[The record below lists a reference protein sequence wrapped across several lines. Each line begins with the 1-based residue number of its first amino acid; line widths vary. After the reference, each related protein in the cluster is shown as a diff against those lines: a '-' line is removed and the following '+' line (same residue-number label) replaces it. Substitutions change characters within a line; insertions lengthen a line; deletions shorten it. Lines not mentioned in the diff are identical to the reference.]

1 MPRELHAARHATA
14 LKIGVAMRRAERACH
29 DLHAKVALKELHQL
43 LVDAH
48 AAHGAELGLGGIEQY
63 SGGIP
68 K

>member
-1 MPRELHAARHATA
+1 MEETRRRIFNHA
-14 LKIGVAMRRAERACH
+14 KNPACH
-29 DLHAKVALKELHQL
+29 ISNPEEVEVAIKELHQL